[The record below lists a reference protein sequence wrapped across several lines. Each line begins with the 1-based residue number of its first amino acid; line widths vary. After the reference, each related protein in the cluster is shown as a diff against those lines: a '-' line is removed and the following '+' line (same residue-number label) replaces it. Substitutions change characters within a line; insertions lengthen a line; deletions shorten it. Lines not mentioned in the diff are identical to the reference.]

1 MQLWLIKIHATLV
14 QTDSLV
20 ELERQIQ
27 GQVRS
32 FLDMINQQ
40 CGVYG
45 AGNVARRTCPRRV
58 SVFGIR
64 LPSFWL

>member
-32 FLDMINQQ
+32 FLDMIN
-40 CGVYG
+40 
-45 AGNVARRTCPRRV
+45 
-58 SVFGIR
+58 
-64 LPSFWL
+64 